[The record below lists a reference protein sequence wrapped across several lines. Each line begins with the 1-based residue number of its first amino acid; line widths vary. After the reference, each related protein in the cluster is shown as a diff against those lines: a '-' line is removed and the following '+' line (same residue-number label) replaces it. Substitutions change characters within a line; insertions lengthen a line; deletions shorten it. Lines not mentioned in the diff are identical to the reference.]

1 MSDSTENNA
10 RKRWNGRRSLVLLG
24 VAFVPLLIV
33 GWVAL
38 PTIQFGLLRH
48 EIGKLDERAQEAAV
62 VRKRVEQADVRA
74 KAVGY
79 ECIAEDL
86 RALIPLDAAPFE
98 IFHSMRNAAV
108 SSGFRLDS
116 AQIGSA
122 RDLGWNHGE
131 RAVRA
136 TEVHVVGTGSAQSFI
151 GLVDGV
157 RSSGRPVGVRSL
169 DLAPRED
176 PTTGFDVIAV
186 LETYWSAEVD
196 VTESDE
202 EEPVE

>member
-10 RKRWNGRRSLVLLG
+10 RKRWNGSRSLVLLG

-33 GWVAL
+33 GWVAT
-38 PTIQFGLLRH
+38 PTIQFGLLKR
-48 EIGKLDERAQEAAV
+48 EIDHLDERAREATV
-62 VRKRVEQADVRA
+62 VRRRVKQSDVRA

-79 ECIAEDL
+79 ERIAEDL
-86 RALIPLDAAPFE
+86 RALIPLEAAPFE
-98 IFHSMRNAAV
+98 IFHSMRKAAIG
-108 SSGFRLDS
+108 SGFRLDS
-116 AQIGSA
+116 AQIGSE
-122 RDLGWNHGE
+122 RGLGWNHE
-131 RAVRA
+131 ARSVRA
-136 TEVHVVGTGSAQSFI
+136 TEVHVVGSGSAQSFI

-157 RSSGRPVGVRSL
+157 RSSGRPVGVRSF
-169 DLAPRED
+169 DLSPRED

-196 VTESDE
+196 EVESDE